1 MSNHTGGYLL
11 NYALHR
17 FVEKGLVERLG
28 KRKVQAI
35 VLDVIKFATRQYDC
49 NEDEILD
56 ELGEKLGLC
65 YYCLQPVTELKDNV
79 CLRCR
84 KEGGWDDDEEE
95 EEAQAEVAEVSSPL
109 RPGAAYQ
116 SAPESPAKQRKTQRK
131 K

>member
-17 FVEKGLVERLG
+17 FAENGLVERLG

-35 VLDVIKFATRQYDC
+35 VLDVINFATRQYDC
-49 NEDEILD
+49 NESEILD
-56 ELGEKLGLC
+56 ELGAQLGLC
-65 YYCLQPVTELKDNV
+65 YYCLQPVTELKDNL

-84 KEGGWDDDEEE
+84 QEGGWDDDEEE
-95 EEAQAEVAEVSSPL
+95 EEDPAEVAEVSAL
-109 RPGAAYQ
+109 FRPGASPQ
-116 SAPESPAKQRKTQRK
+116 STPELPVKQRKTQRK